1 MALHVHL
8 PLQVRL
14 VEPITA
20 RELVLLEQA
29 VGDACRTAL
38 LTVRREVTDP
48 RGDGRRIV
56 LDRPAPVFT
65 GALPADGLREEV
77 RAAVSRGL
85 AEAVSSSGLLLRRG
99 RPGTRTGARADEAF
113 DASRA
118 GGHGSGS
125 RYRVPSYDHGGEEV
139 EVPLLDSGKD
149 DEGAPY
155 RRPVAGQE
163 LTWAEALTVAWD
175 AHVSRHGATW
185 EPARLGYPGYA
196 GLISVKGGPAVA
208 ALAWLSQVDR
218 IQPDGQIL
226 EGDFVP
232 QWHPFELLKWRTAGG
247 RAQFHRDRPTGGLGT
262 FQELVRTDRPGT
274 ADELDNMISELLD
287 ERHEPAS
294 HPLRDPIA
302 RRRYTE
308 QLLSGADGP
317 RVICRL
323 TGDQKLIALMR
334 STIESP
340 IRFVTA
346 LPAPAEPGTGHE
358 AGEAAP
364 PAKPPKKAASKT
376 APPKD
381 PKKPPGTK
389 AGKAAKDAKK
399 GKGAK
404 EDKEN
409 KGTKDPGEA
418 KGPEDHAS
426 RPGVGDEESGRGT
439 PGRPQGKGRGN
450 VWPVTGVDDEELV
463 CAPYAGEPS
472 LLELPHGGSRLKES
486 MLRISRLLDVPDD
499 CLYPG
504 MFTVN
509 CARVIATRAH
519 GVGLATRDSTATT
532 EVTVRGDGKGNNG
545 FLDLRPGQ
553 APELKFMRLLGEVA
567 GLVRGLADDVAATY
581 EHQANADALRPYAG
595 QPAAQAASWG
605 LAFLKDVR
613 RHLTAGCMY
622 MYAETCRVLLLQQLR
637 SSRAAIEERRGGHKE
652 QTLLH
657 FAQALDVLGASVVK
671 LLVLRRAVR
680 HAERTSV
687 TGTVRHV
694 LSARETK
701 YRGGPHASSYEAPA
715 PIGAVD
721 AQILNQLDDARI
733 ERRATAYVAVH
744 GERTWTVGRLEEG
757 INARR
762 ALVNQVDPL
771 FFQVEDIEQ
780 LLRST
785 HADPAHLAAYLTA
798 LLDKMASANAE
809 MTRGAKEDGS
819 GAFFAL
825 ETSRWIPNAGG
836 RDHRG
841 IQYELK
847 GIHGMADEELKPYVG
862 GLPEYA
868 LGVNLAIGRKAHLD
882 SVLKVAGT
890 AGIVVLALLCAPLG
904 ATAAGLVSGT
914 AGVALAYR
922 EYKEAEEHGQLYRSL
937 EDPEAL
943 LRWQEV
949 EADQLMASVGLA
961 FALVDLV
968 HTTVS
973 AAIVG
978 GAARSVRAARLA
990 AHARGVHVATQVW
1003 RDIVAQ
1009 TTEELLKHALAQAVT
1024 QIAVMEVMDELTAK
1038 VLGPVITEWSREQG
1052 LLHGT
1057 LDTAEEP
1064 APAPSPSAGP
1074 GPSPAPAATA
1084 APPPPPPP
1092 AHTEGRDR

>member
-20 RELVLLEQA
+20 QELVLLEQT

-48 RGDGRRIV
+48 RGGGRRIV

-65 GALPADGLREEV
+65 GLPPSEGVREGV
-77 RAAVSRGL
+77 RAAVARGL
-85 AEAVSSSGLLLRRG
+85 AEAISSSGLLQRRDV
-99 RPGTRTGARADEAF
+99 PGVRTEARADETF

-118 GGHGSGS
+118 GGTRSGSGS
-125 RYRVPSYDHGGEEV
+125 VYRVPSYDHGGEEV
-139 EVPLLDSGKD
+139 AVPLLDSGKG
-149 DEGAPY
+149 DERAPY
-155 RRPVAGQE
+155 RRPTAGQV

-175 AHVSRHGATW
+175 AHVSRYGAKW
-185 EPARLGYPGYA
+185 DPARLGYPGYA

-208 ALAWLSQVDR
+208 ALAWLSQVDS

-232 QWHPFELLKWRTAGG
+232 QWHPLELLKWRKTGG
-247 RAQFHRDRPTGGLGT
+247 RAQFHRDRPAGGLGT
-262 FQELVRTDRPGT
+262 FQELVRTERPGT
-274 ADELDNMISELLD
+274 VDELDNMINELLD

-294 HPLRDPIA
+294 HPLRDPVA
-302 RRRYTE
+302 RRRYAE
-308 QLLSGADGP
+308 QLLSGAEGP

-323 TGDQKLIALMR
+323 TGDQKLFALMR

-346 LPAPAEPGTGHE
+346 LPAPAKPETGHG
-358 AGEAAP
+358 AGEANP
-364 PAKPPKKAASKT
+364 PAKPPAKPAPKT
-376 APPKD
+376 TPPKA
-381 PKKPPGTK
+381 PKRQ
-389 AGKAAKDAKK
+389 AGAKG

-404 EDKEN
+404 
-409 KGTKDPGEA
+409 GTKEA
-418 KGPEDHAS
+418 KDPKDLAS
-426 RPGVGDEESGRGT
+426 RPGAGEEESARGT
-439 PGRPQGKGRGN
+439 PGRPKGKGRGN
-450 VWPVTGVDDEELV
+450 VWPVTGINGEELT

-472 LLELPHGGSRLKES
+472 LLKLPYGGTRLKEG
-486 MLRISRLLDVPDD
+486 MLRISRLLDVPDN

-509 CARVIATRAH
+509 CARLIATRAH
-519 GVGLATRDSTATT
+519 GVGLATRQSTATT

-553 APELKFMRLLGEVA
+553 APELKFMRVLGEVA
-567 GLVRGLADDVAATY
+567 ALVRELANDVAATY
-581 EHQANADALRPYAG
+581 EHQANAAALRPYAG
-595 QPAAQAASWG
+595 QPGAQAASWG

-613 RHLTAGCMY
+613 QHLTTGCMY
-622 MYAETCRVLLLQQLR
+622 MYAETCRILLLQQLR
-637 SSRAAIEERRGGHKE
+637 SSRTAIEERRGGHKE
-652 QTLLH
+652 ETLQH
-657 FAQALDVLGASVVK
+657 FTQALDVLGGSVVK

-694 LSARETK
+694 LSAREMK

-721 AQILNQLDDARI
+721 AQILSRLDDALI

-744 GERTWTVGRLEEG
+744 GERSWTVGQLEEG

-771 FFQVEDIEQ
+771 FFQVGDIED
-780 LLRST
+780 LLRSA
-785 HADPAHLAAYLTA
+785 HADPSHVRTYLTA
-798 LLDKMASANAE
+798 LLDRMASANTE
-809 MTRGAKEDGS
+809 MTRRAEEEED

-825 ETSRWIPNAGG
+825 ETSHWIPNAGG

-841 IQYELK
+841 IQYDLK

-868 LGVNLAIGRKAHLD
+868 LGVNLAIGRKAHLG

-904 ATAAGLVSGT
+904 ATAAGLISGA

-922 EYKEAEEHGQLYRSL
+922 DYKEAEEQGQLYRSL

-943 LRWQEV
+943 MRWQEV
-949 EADQLMASVGLA
+949 EAAQLMATVGLA
-961 FALVDLV
+961 FALFDLG
-968 HTTVS
+968 HTAMS
-973 AAIVG
+973 AKIVG
-978 GAARSVRAARLA
+978 GAAQAVKTARQA
-990 AHARGVHVATQVW
+990 AHAQGLNVATAVW
-1003 RDIVAQ
+1003 RNIVAQ

-1038 VLGPVITEWSREQG
+1038 VLGPVITDWSREQG

-1057 LDTAEEP
+1057 LEPAEEP
-1064 APAPSPSAGP
+1064 APAPPPAAAPAPSPA
-1074 GPSPAPAATA
+1074 PAPAATA

-1092 AHTEGRDR
+1092 AHKEGNDR